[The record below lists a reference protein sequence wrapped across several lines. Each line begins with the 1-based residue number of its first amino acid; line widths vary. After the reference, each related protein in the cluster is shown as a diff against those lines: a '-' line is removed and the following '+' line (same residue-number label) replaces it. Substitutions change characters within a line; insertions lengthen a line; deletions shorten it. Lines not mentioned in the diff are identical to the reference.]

1 MDHRCGYVA
10 IIGKPNA
17 GKSTLMNAILGEKL
31 SITTSKPQTTRKRV
45 MGILSD
51 AVSQVIFL
59 DTPGILNPEYLLQN
73 RMLEFIELSILDA
86 DLLLLIVDA
95 ADDPTAEKFLNDPVV
110 QDLLNKSEAGRILL
124 LNKIDLAP
132 QAKIQEALNNLSAQ
146 EKFLEVI
153 PVSALNKFNIERILP
168 SLLENLPIH
177 PKFFPDDQLSDENE
191 RFFVSEIIR
200 EKVFELF
207 QDEIPYSTEVIIED
221 FKEQENRKD
230 VITATIIVE
239 RESQKPII
247 IGKSGS
253 AIKKLGEKSRASIE
267 EFLGRGVFLELRV
280 KVKEKWR
287 SDPKML
293 KYFGYKTE

>member
-1 MDHRCGYVA
+1 MGHRCGYVT

-17 GKSTLMNAILGEKL
+17 GKSTLMNALLGEKL

-45 MGILSD
+45 MGILSGPD
-51 AVSQVIFL
+51 HQIIFL

-73 RMLEFIELSILDA
+73 RMLDFIELSIIDA
-86 DLLLLIVDA
+86 DLLLLIADA
-95 ADDPTAEKFLNDPVV
+95 SDDPSAEKFLNDPRVR
-110 QDLLNKSEAGRILL
+110 DLLNKTDAGRILL

-132 QAKIQEALNNLSAQ
+132 QAKIQESINVLSASG
-146 EKFLEVI
+146 KFLDVI
-153 PVSALNKFNIERILP
+153 PVSALNNFNIEKIVP
-168 SLLENLPIH
+168 ALLENLPEH
-177 PKFFPDDQLSDENE
+177 PKFFPEDQLSDENE

-200 EKVFELF
+200 EKIFELY

-230 VITATIIVE
+230 LITASIIVE

-253 AIKKLGEKSRASIE
+253 AIKKLGEKSRIAIE
-267 EFLGRGVFLELRV
+267 AFLGRGVFLEMRV